1 MYTGGAEKR
10 RIKSYRPIFILP
22 TDAHIFMYAFY
33 NHRLKKD
40 YVKFNFRSGRPSRYR
55 SVTDSRGTISLCVP
69 SALPLAISL
78 QGAPLLTPSSVQTP
92 LSEFRTSY
100 QITDEDC

>member
-1 MYTGGAEKR
+1 MDFLLRTVPSLMR
-10 RIKSYRPIFILP
+10 LSLIL
-22 TDAHIFMYAFY
+22 I
-33 NHRLKKD
+33 L
-40 YVKFNFRSGRPSRYR
+40 RSGRPSRYR
-55 SVTDSRGTISLCVP
+55 SVTDGRGAISLCVP

-92 LSEFRTSY
+92 LSDFRSSY

>member
-1 MYTGGAEKR
+1 MH
-10 RIKSYRPIFILP
+10 KSPFQIL
-22 TDAHIFMYAFY
+22 FY
-33 NHRLKKD
+33 SISLPFLQKLLRKIEERKKLKKD
-40 YVKFNFRSGRPSRYR
+40 YLKFNFRSGRPSRYR
-55 SVTDSRGTISLCVP
+55 SVTDARGTISLCVP

>member
-1 MYTGGAEKR
+1 M
-10 RIKSYRPIFILP
+10 SLSNFILFHFLSHP
-22 TDAHIFMYAFY
+22 LLLRTI
-33 NHRLKKD
+33 RKKKKLKKD
-40 YVKFNFRSGRPSRYR
+40 YLKFNFRSGRPSRYR
-55 SVTDSRGTISLCVP
+55 SVTDARGTISLCVP

>member
-1 MYTGGAEKR
+1 
-10 RIKSYRPIFILP
+10 
-22 TDAHIFMYAFY
+22 
-33 NHRLKKD
+33 
-40 YVKFNFRSGRPSRYR
+40 
-55 SVTDSRGTISLCVP
+55 VP

>member
-1 MYTGGAEKR
+1 MLFFIHTKSPFQILFPLLFTEDKKERKEK
-10 RIKSYRPIFILP
+10 K
-22 TDAHIFMYAFY
+22 
-33 NHRLKKD
+33 LKKD
-40 YVKFNFRSGRPSRYR
+40 YLKFNFRSGRPSRYR
-55 SVTDSRGTISLCVP
+55 SVTDARGTISLCVP